1 MKFSW
6 VSFSEDSSTRLY
18 QMCGQILTF
27 LEKKHSMVTTSNR
40 ISCMSIHWATTTS
53 QPNQTEK
60 KTLFTMA
67 PLNYM
72 HNGHRSYFTILR
84 KAAVSSTIIL
94 PLPSNQ
100 SFDQIT
106 STNTTEFAAS
116 ANTVNRT
123 VSSST
128 TDGTAK
134 TLLLLLEQIQLMR
147 RSQKYLLTIQMR
159 NEWQVVSKEKKNI

>member
-6 VSFSEDSSTRLY
+6 VSFSEDSSNRLY

-27 LEKKHSMVTTSNR
+27 LENKHNMVTTFNR

-72 HNGHRSYFTILR
+72 HKGHRSYFTILR

-94 PLPSNQ
+94 PLPSN
-100 SFDQIT
+100 
-106 STNTTEFAAS
+106 
-116 ANTVNRT
+116 
-123 VSSST
+123 
-128 TDGTAK
+128 
-134 TLLLLLEQIQLMR
+134 
-147 RSQKYLLTIQMR
+147 
-159 NEWQVVSKEKKNI
+159 

>member
-100 SFDQIT
+100 SDQIT

-134 TLLLLLEQIQLMR
+134 TLLQLLEQIQLMR